1 MAEVVLSAG
10 FTQQVTLIAGL
21 RWRLFRNSLRTTSGK
36 LDLLALTLVSALSGF
51 AVAGIGLA
59 FAAGAYYIV
68 AESKLRLL
76 ALLLWGIFF
85 AWHFLPVL
93 LATSTAS
100 FDFRNLLRFPL
111 RFSVFFLLSLAYG
124 LFDPVAVAALFWLVC
139 IAVGISLAR
148 PDLLPWTLLIFALF
162 AAMNLLLSRMI
173 FTWVERL
180 LARRRTRE
188 AVWVLLMLVILGFQL
203 SGAFVESWSR
213 RVAPVALKLPS
224 IAGFLPP
231 GLAGR
236 ALASAARGHAA
247 EALSCAT
254 LVAAYG
260 LVFALFLR
268 HRLREQYLGE
278 DLGESQAPAA
288 PAAYC
293 SVSSSTSF
301 ASLASFSSSFLR
313 APVAAVLEKELRYI
327 RRNSVL
333 LMNLALAPM
342 LIGFFAVFWS
352 RPQGRPDLFARSPEL
367 MFPSAL
373 AYMFLLLSQL
383 GNNAFAYEGRGIQLL
398 FLAPVRFRDVLLAKN
413 LTLGLIVAGE
423 TALVW
428 LLLSLLLGSP
438 GAATVTATLAAL
450 LLAMLVQFTTGNL
463 LSLCYPRRLEFGALH
478 RQRAAGM
485 TMLIGLLVQIAVFG
499 LVGTILLVT
508 RRFGGM
514 WLAGGLFLGLSAI
527 AGWVYVIALE
537 RCDHLAGDQREVLT
551 SQLAR

>member
-1 MAEVVLSAG
+1 MAEVALSAG

-36 LDLLALTLVSALSGF
+36 LDLLALTLFSALSGF
-51 AVAGIGLA
+51 AVVGIGLA

-76 ALLLWGIFF
+76 VLLLWGIFL

-124 LFDPVAVAALFWLVC
+124 LFDPAAVAALFWLVC

-173 FTWVERL
+173 FTWLERL

-188 AVWVLLMLVILGFQL
+188 AVWVLLMLVILSFQL
-203 SGAFVESWSR
+203 LGAFAESWSR
-213 RVAPVALKLPS
+213 RVAPVALKLPA

-236 ALASAARGHAA
+236 ALASAARGHAG

-268 HRLREQYLGE
+268 HRLRAQYLGE
-278 DLGESQAPAA
+278 DLGESQAPASA

-293 SVSSSTSF
+293 SVSSST
-301 ASLASFSSSFLR
+301 SLASFSSSFLR

-333 LMNLALAPM
+333 VMNLALAPM

-352 RPQGRPDLFARSPEL
+352 GPQGRPGLFASSPEL
-367 MFPSAL
+367 MFPSAV
-373 AYMFLLLSQL
+373 AYMFLLLSQQ

-413 LTLGLIVAGE
+413 LTLGLILAGE

-450 LLAMLVQFTTGNL
+450 LFAMLVQFTTGNL
-463 LSLCYPRRLEFGALH
+463 LSLCYPRRLEFGALR

-499 LVGTILLVT
+499 LLGTILLVT

-537 RCDHLAGDQREVLT
+537 RCDHLASDQREVLT

>member
-1 MAEVVLSAG
+1 VAEVALSAG

-36 LDLLALTLVSALSGF
+36 LDLFALTLVSALSGF

-59 FAAGAYYIV
+59 FAACAYYIV

-76 ALLLWGIFF
+76 VLLLWGIFL

-124 LFDPVAVAALFWLVC
+124 LFDPAAVAALFWLVC

-148 PDLLPWTLLIFALF
+148 PDLLPWTLLIFVLF

-173 FTWVERL
+173 FTWLERL

-188 AVWVLLMLVILGFQL
+188 AVWVLLMLVILSFQL
-203 SGAFVESWSR
+203 LGAFAESWSR
-213 RVAPVALKLPS
+213 RVAPVALKLPA

-236 ALASAARGHAA
+236 ALASAARGHAG

-268 HRLREQYLGE
+268 HRLRAQYLGE
-278 DLGESQAPAA
+278 DLGESQAPASA

-293 SVSSSTSF
+293 SVSSST
-301 ASLASFSSSFLR
+301 SLASFSSSFLR

-333 LMNLALAPM
+333 VMNLALAPM

-413 LTLGLIVAGE
+413 LTLGLILAGE
-423 TALVW
+423 TALIW

-450 LLAMLVQFTTGNL
+450 LFAMLVQFTTGNL

>member
-1 MAEVVLSAG
+1 MAEVALSAG

-36 LDLLALTLVSALSGF
+36 LDLFALTLVSTLSGF

-76 ALLLWGIFF
+76 VLLLWGIFL

-124 LFDPVAVAALFWLVC
+124 LFDPAAVAALFWLVC

-148 PDLLPWTLLIFALF
+148 PDLLPWTLLIFVLF

-188 AVWVLLMLVILGFQL
+188 AVWVLLMLVILSFQL
-203 SGAFVESWSR
+203 LGAFAESWSR
-213 RVAPVALKLPS
+213 RVAPVALKLPA

-236 ALASAARGHAA
+236 ALASAARGHAG

-268 HRLREQYLGE
+268 HRLRAQYLGE
-278 DLGESQAPAA
+278 DLGESQAPASA

-293 SVSSSTSF
+293 SVSSST
-301 ASLASFSSSFLR
+301 SLASFSSSFLR

-327 RRNSVL
+327 RRNSVMV
-333 LMNLALAPM
+333 MNLALAPM

-413 LTLGLIVAGE
+413 LTLGLILAGE
-423 TALVW
+423 TALIW
-428 LLLSLLLGSP
+428 LLLSLLLRSP

-450 LLAMLVQFTTGNL
+450 LFAMLVQFTTGNL
-463 LSLCYPRRLEFGALH
+463 LSLCYPRRLEFGALR

-499 LVGTILLVT
+499 LLGTILLVT